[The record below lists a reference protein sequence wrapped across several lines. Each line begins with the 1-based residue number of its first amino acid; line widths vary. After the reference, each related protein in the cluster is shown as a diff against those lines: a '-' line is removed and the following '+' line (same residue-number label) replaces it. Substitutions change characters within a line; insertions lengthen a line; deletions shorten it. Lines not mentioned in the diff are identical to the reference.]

1 MGERVVSRVW
11 IPVDPLTR
19 HAPDRHARSAGRGE
33 RGARRQ
39 GGGVAGGADP
49 HVHRVA
55 RSGTLLCL
63 PPGCGW
69 APATS
74 PALDRHTRVA
84 HALGAAL
91 LDTLTLSLCPRG
103 LRALVQSAAAS
114 AA

>member
-1 MGERVVSRVW
+1 ML
-11 IPVDPLTR
+11 LT
-19 HAPDRHARSAGRGE
+19 ATLGVL
-33 RGARRQ
+33 
-39 GGGVAGGADP
+39 GVASGALAA
-49 HVHRVA
+49 RVA
-55 RSGTLLCL
+55 EWQVVLIPMSIVSLALAHYFAYRRGV
-63 PPGCGW
+63 G

-114 AA
+114 AAPSTPAPAPATKPAPYP